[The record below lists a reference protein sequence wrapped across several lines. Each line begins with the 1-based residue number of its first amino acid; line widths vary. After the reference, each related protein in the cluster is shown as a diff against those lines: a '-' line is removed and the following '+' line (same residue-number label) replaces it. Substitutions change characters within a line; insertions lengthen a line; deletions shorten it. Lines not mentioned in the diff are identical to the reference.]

1 MNDDGYQAGRLGP
14 EEVLKH
20 YRRRRG
26 LLAVR
31 SKISVRDD
39 YMLSLVS
46 APGIVELCSV
56 IQDDPSASFRYTMRG
71 NAVAIITDGSSVL
84 SYGDAGPAAVLPVIE
99 GKAVLFKSLAGI
111 DAFPIALREHDP
123 ARLAGMLHRLMP
135 SFGGFAIED
144 IASPRSFEL
153 QETLDHLSDEDLPIP
168 YFFNDMQ
175 GACSIVLAA
184 LRNALRVVDK
194 RVGTIRAVITGA
206 GGAGISV
213 ARFLRKVGVPEV
225 TLCDRHGIL
234 WEGRPEGMNRFKET
248 AAREFNPRAA
258 RGTLRDAMKGA
269 DLFVGLSA
277 ARTVSADMIRSMA
290 SGSIVLA
297 LAAPEPEITAAE
309 ARDAGAAVV
318 LTGEADYRHGLNVAL
333 AFPGILRGVID
344 SRATRVYDEMLI
356 AAADAIAG
364 LVPAAELSRDR
375 IIPRVIDLRVGPAVA
390 EAVANAAV
398 ALGVAQADIDPAAVG
413 ERTRQLVYEGES
425 IPHDSAYRSVERTL
439 GDEALDLHRRYRG
452 TIAVTSKVPLKDER
466 TLGLIA
472 TPGVSYPVRAI
483 INDPS
488 TVWDYTTRGNLVAVV
503 TDGSALLGRGGFG
516 AEAAL
521 PAMEGKCVLYKTL
534 AGVEAFP
541 ICLAVE
547 NVDDFVSMVKAIE
560 PSFGA
565 VNLEDIAAPQCF
577 AIEKR
582 LRDAL
587 DVPVFHDDQH
597 GTAVI
602 VLAALLNALRL
613 TKRSLDTIQIA
624 LSGAGAAGIALA
636 RMLVEA
642 GAGDVI
648 VCDRRGILREG
659 RAGMN
664 AEKDDIARTTNRNR
678 LNGGLADAMRG
689 SEVLIGVSG
698 PNIVTT
704 EMIRTMAPRP
714 IVFALSAPVP
724 EIMPDAAYVGGA
736 AVVGTSRPHGPN
748 PFQNAIAFPGIM
760 RGALDV
766 AARDIDGPMKL
777 AAAHALADL
786 VPGYDLSPQC
796 ILPRALDSQCA
807 PEVAAAVARAA
818 LASGQARRRVDPRD
832 ILENTHDYLYGGIL
846 RPLGGEPIVA
856 KRAAS

>member
-1 MNDDGYQAGRLGP
+1 MKDSGLHAARLDP
-14 EEVLKH
+14 ATVLKH
-20 YRRRRG
+20 YRHRRG
-26 LLAVR
+26 LLEVR
-31 SKISVRDD
+31 SKVRVRDD

-46 APGIVELCSV
+46 APGIVDTCAL
-56 IQDDPSASFRYTMRG
+56 IKDDPSASFRYTMRG
-71 NAVAIITDGSSVL
+71 NAVAVVTDGSSVL
-84 SYGDAGPAAVLPVIE
+84 SYGDVGPAAVLPVIE
-99 GKAVLFKSLAGI
+99 GKAVLFKTLAGI
-111 DAFPIALREHDP
+111 DAFPIALSERDP
-123 ARLAGMLHRLMP
+123 ARLAGILHRLMP
-135 SFGGFAIED
+135 SFGGFAIEG
-144 IASPRSFEL
+144 IAAPRSLEL
-153 QETLDHLSDEDLPIP
+153 QETLEHLSDEDLPVP

-184 LRNALRVVDK
+184 LRNAVRLVDK
-194 RVGTIRAVITGA
+194 RIGTLRAVITGA
-206 GGAGISV
+206 GGAGITV

-225 TLCDRHGIL
+225 MLCDRHGIL
-234 WEGRPEGMNRFKET
+234 WEGRAEGMNRFKE
-248 AAREFNPRAA
+248 AAAGEFNP
-258 RGTLRDAMKGA
+258 GGVHGSLSDAMKGA

-297 LAAPEPEITAAE
+297 LAAPEPEISAAE
-309 ARDAGAAVV
+309 ARSAGAAVV
-318 LTGEADYRHGLNVAL
+318 LTGEADDRHGLNVAL

-356 AAADAIAG
+356 AAADAIAE
-364 LVPAAELSRDR
+364 LVPDNELSRDR
-375 IIPRVIDLRVGPAVA
+375 MIPRVLDLRVGPAVA

-398 ALGVAQADIDPAAVG
+398 ALGVAQADVDPAAVG

-425 IPHDSAYRSVERTL
+425 ILHDVGSRSVERTV
-439 GDEALDLHRRYRG
+439 GDQALELHRRYRG
-452 TIAVTSKVPLKDER
+452 TIEMASKVPLRDER

-472 TPGVSYPVRAI
+472 TPGVSYPVREI
-483 INDPS
+483 IRDPS
-488 TVWDYTTRGNLVAVV
+488 AVWDYTTRGNLVAVV
-503 TDGSALLGRGGFG
+503 TDGSALLGRGRFG

-521 PAMEGKCVLYKTL
+521 PAMEGKCVLFKTL

-541 ICLAVE
+541 LCMAVDD
-547 NVDDFVSMVKAIE
+547 VDDFVSMVKAIE
-560 PSFGA
+560 PSVGA

-582 LRDAL
+582 LRDEL
-587 DVPVFHDDQH
+587 DIPVFHDDQH
-597 GTAVI
+597 ATAVI

-613 TKRSLDTIQIA
+613 TERRLDSIQIA
-624 LSGAGAAGIALA
+624 LSGAGAAGIAVA

-659 RAGMN
+659 RIGMN
-664 AEKDDIARTTNRNR
+664 AEKDDIARLTNRNR
-678 LNGGLADAMRG
+678 LSGGLEDAMRG
-689 SEVLIGVSG
+689 SEVFIGVSG
-698 PNIVTT
+698 PNIVKKK
-704 EMIRTMAPRP
+704 MIRSMAARP

-736 AVVGTSRPHGPN
+736 SVVGTSRPRGPN

-766 AARDIDGPMKL
+766 LARDINGAMKL
-777 AAAHALADL
+777 AAARALADL
-786 VPGYDLSPQC
+786 VPDDELSPQC

-818 LASGQARRRVDPRD
+818 LESGQARRRVDPRD
-832 ILENTHDYLYGGIL
+832 ILDNTNDYLYGGTL
-846 RPLGGEPIVA
+846 RPLPGEPIEA
-856 KRAAS
+856 TGAEE